1 MKRFLSVFLLVGG
14 LLGAGGA
21 NATPVTWQINKTWTS
36 NDTAVG
42 SFVYD
47 ADTNTYSNI
56 NVVLTAAG
64 QPGSPN
70 TLTQSTTSSDS
81 QFTFAQSIA
90 INSPAIKFAGFS
102 SQLSNLGGTIT
113 GTASSAGS
121 CFDGSCNALLPINN
135 DAFESFTLVGT
146 PTPTAK
152 AVPSLSEWTLMLLG
166 LMVISMLGWH
176 FHRERSY

>member
-1 MKRFLSVFLLVGG
+1 MKRFLSVFLLASG
-14 LLGAGGA
+14 LLLAGGA
-21 NATPVTWQINKTWTS
+21 NATPVTWQINKTWQS

-70 TLTQSTTSSDS
+70 TLTQSTTASSNS

-90 INSPAIKFAGFS
+90 INSPVIFFAGFS

-113 GTASSAGS
+113 GTPSIAGS
-121 CFDGSCNALLPINN
+121 CFDGSCTAILPINN
-135 DAFESFTLVGT
+135 DLLESFTLVGT
-146 PTPTAK
+146 PAPAPTPTPHRSDNFNEF
-152 AVPSLSEWTLMLLG
+152 VICFLG
-166 LMVISMLGWH
+166 QH
-176 FHRERSY
+176 K